1 MKLGQLI
8 DIAMGKILR
17 KNFVLLEGLDPNTR
31 SFLIYQNTAVNQN
44 LILIGRWT
52 KGFLH

>member
-31 SFLIYQNTAVNQN
+31 SSLIYQNTAVNQN
-44 LILIGRWT
+44 LILIGRWA